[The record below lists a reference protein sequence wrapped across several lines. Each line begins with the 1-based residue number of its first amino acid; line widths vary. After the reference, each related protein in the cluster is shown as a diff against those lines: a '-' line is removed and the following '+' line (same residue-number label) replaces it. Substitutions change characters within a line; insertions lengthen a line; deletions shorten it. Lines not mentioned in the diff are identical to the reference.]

1 MRPCSICREIR
12 FAGLAIEKDKESF
25 EVLVQTLKAQQS
37 ERAARIESLN
47 QELAE
52 SFEKI
57 KAREADIENR
67 KIESANL
74 RETAKE
80 KRQTVS
86 AIAAKRTVLEQQ
98 TSELRQK
105 NAKLPRRET
114 IGLNLLVC
122 ANAVKTRAVNTTLS
136 SKSCGRIRAHL
147 PRG

>member
-1 MRPCSICREIR
+1 M
-12 FAGLAIEKDKESF
+12 
-25 EVLVQTLKAQQS
+25 QTLKAQQS

-86 AIAAKRTVLEQQ
+86 VIAAKRTALEQQ

-105 NAKLPRRET
+105 NAKLPRAARRLA
-114 IGLNLLVC
+114 LNLPVC

-136 SKSCGRIRAHL
+136 SKSCGKNTSSPAAK
-147 PRG
+147 PRK

>member
-1 MRPCSICREIR
+1 MESMVGDREDAMHRCDETLQHLQEIR
-12 FAGLAIEKDKESF
+12 FAGLAIEKDKESL
-25 EVLVQTLKAQQS
+25 ENAVQTLKAQQS

-86 AIAAKRTVLEQQ
+86 AIAAK
-98 TSELRQK
+98 
-105 NAKLPRRET
+105 NASAARSPHR
-114 IGLNLLVC
+114 
-122 ANAVKTRAVNTTLS
+122 
-136 SKSCGRIRAHL
+136 
-147 PRG
+147 